1 MQELNYSQSYIQTK
15 LLHHLVVRVAKNNS
29 VFVYFTLES
38 NEGLCFYSTLD
49 DSLSTLYRDID
60 LTVTP
65 EFYENLKQLLAS
77 LQKLFPLEIIVD
89 EVKSDL

>member
-1 MQELNYSQSYIQTK
+1 MQELNYSKTK

-49 DSLSTLYRDID
+49 ESLATLYRDID

-65 EFYENLKQLLAS
+65 EFYENVKQILVS
-77 LQKLFPLEIIVD
+77 LQKLFPVEIMVD